1 MKLQDQRTIEVL
13 EAQMPEHS
21 KEHKDKS
28 CVRQPYCTPEVV
40 LVGKANRLVASG
52 PIGSFVD
59 FHQSYYS
66 VIN

>member
-40 LVGKANRLVASG
+40 LVGKANYLVAGG
-52 PIGSFVD
+52 PMGSFLD
-59 FHQSYYS
+59 HLQNYYS
-66 VIN
+66 IIN